1 MALWTALTTAV
12 LPIITVAGAG
22 YLVGRHWEI
31 DVDSL
36 NTITLQVLLPALAFH
51 SLGTSSLGGIAT
63 GRIVGGVVAF
73 VGLMIIIA
81 EGVGR
86 VTKTSEPFLSAL
98 VLVSV
103 FPNSGNFGIPL
114 SEFAFGSI
122 GRTTAV
128 LFVTVQNVLVYTVGA
143 YLASRSQG
151 QVGLAA
157 VTEVAKLPLVYAAI
171 AALILR
177 WADMIPPAGSVIMT
191 TLQLVGNASI
201 PLMLIILGA
210 QLVEIDTGAVSR
222 VTIPSVLKLGV
233 APCVGFVIVLLF
245 GFKDLIVA
253 RVFILL
259 CATPAAILPLVLTL
273 TYSGSASTD
282 ELTVPEYVG
291 TAIFVTTVASIA
303 VLTVLIVL
311 LRSGILV

>member
-63 GRIVGGVVAF
+63 GQIVGGVVAF

-86 VTKTSEPFLSAL
+86 VTRTSDPFLSAL

-177 WADMIPPAGSVIMT
+177 WADMIPPAGSVMMT

-201 PLMLIILGA
+201 PLMLIILGV

-245 GFKDLIVA
+245 GFEDLIVA

-273 TYSGSASTD
+273 TYSRSASTD

>member
-63 GRIVGGVVAF
+63 GQIVGGVVAF

-86 VTKTSEPFLSAL
+86 VTRTSDPFLSAL

-177 WADMIPPAGSVIMT
+177 WADMIPPAGSVMMT

-201 PLMLIILGA
+201 PLMLIILGV

-245 GFKDLIVA
+245 GFEDLIVA

-273 TYSGSASTD
+273 TYSGSVSTD